1 LTELKLMKGIFTEDE
16 KDVEKPIIV
25 DDKRK

>member
-1 LTELKLMKGIFTEDE
+1 LTELKLMRGTFEGSE
-16 KDVEKPIIV
+16 EEGEKPIIV